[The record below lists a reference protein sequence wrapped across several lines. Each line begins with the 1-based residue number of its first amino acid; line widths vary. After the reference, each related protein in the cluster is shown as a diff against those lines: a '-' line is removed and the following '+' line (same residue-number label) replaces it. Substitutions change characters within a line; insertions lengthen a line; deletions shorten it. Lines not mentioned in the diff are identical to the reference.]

1 MSLSSYIANLKERP
15 EHIRRRA
22 AFWWSFGFTVIV
34 FAFWV
39 SSFTSIGIGFGSGF
53 SSGSQKIASVTAE
66 KIVTPGQS
74 LVAGVGAFAGDV
86 WSMIVGPKTVTY
98 QEVEVTPGK
107 R

>member
-1 MSLSSYIANLKERP
+1 MSLSSYIENLRERP

-22 AFWWSFGFTVIV
+22 AFWWSFGFTIIV

-39 SSFTSIGIGFGSGF
+39 ASFTSIGIGFGSGA
-53 SSGSQKIASVTAE
+53 QRAVSVTAE